1 MTKKK
6 KRNPKISRKV
16 TGFKTLP
23 TTKRFKWVKLRR
35 NITPGLKTGPI
46 LKKLLVYRIRIT
58 NSC

>member
-1 MTKKK
+1 MTLNDKKIIII
-6 KRNPKISRKV
+6 PKISRKV

-46 LKKLLVYRIRIT
+46 
-58 NSC
+58 

>member
-1 MTKKK
+1 MTLNDKKK
-6 KRNPKISRKV
+6 KKNPKISRKV

-46 LKKLLVYRIRIT
+46 
-58 NSC
+58 